1 MALVFAGKAV
11 ATAAIS
17 FWINKAFTYLKEY
30 KVEGIEDIKN
40 RLLQSMPKIQVV
52 LDIVNPRYVKE
63 QSSALDAWLWQLRHA
78 VEEAEDVI
86 DVLEYYKLK
95 EMAKDHKVSVWGS
108 SFSKVK
114 HKVIKSVKHVS
125 ILDKNLKQFTHRGT
139 LKRLREAVEGLDKV
153 ASDIMSILTVTEH
166 LKEVASCSQQQEYS
180 TNDDRATGLTLTPP
194 KFVGREKEKEK
205 IVRWLTKAST
215 DASGNLMSTNHIPIL
230 SLIGHGG
237 MGKTTLAQ
245 RVCEEMVRKN
255 FKVIWV
261 CVSDSFDVTSVTSK
275 ILESATGAKPN
286 ANCLETLQQSLIH
299 KLKYST
305 DFLLVLDDVWEDKK
319 IDKWEKLF
327 APLRTGKSGS
337 KILLTTR
344 MQSVAVLATE
354 AMGIETEFLS
364 IEGLEEGENLE
375 LFSHSVF
382 SGQNP
387 QDFPNLKS
395 VGKQIVKKL
404 GGCPLVTKVVGG
416 HLRSNMSFQ
425 HWNNFLQEGLQHFKG
440 SEDDI
445 MEVLR
450 LSYYCLPT
458 DLQICFRY
466 CSIFPQDYAFKM
478 KDLVLMWIGS
488 GLISEAG
495 NKPPKRLEDIGEQ
508 ILAQLAG
515 KSFFETNIK
524 VDPYSQ
530 RKENY
535 YIMHDLMHELARYVS
550 SGECARII
558 SPGMLENEKDTVRH
572 LCISGID
579 HLSTEEV
586 KKILHFKNV
595 RTVIIEGSGLIDS
608 NLFHAVENVMEQSKS
623 LRLLQSNLENTFHLP
638 KIAHLKHLCYI
649 DLPRISPDTICG
661 LVKLYHLLLVKCF
674 NGSREEPK
682 QVRYLGNIDHLRYV
696 NYGKIGE
703 FPIGRLTSLQELH
716 NYRIQGGK
724 GNKISAISNLS
735 TLRELEV
742 LGLENVESHEEADN
756 VELNDKKYITLLSLA
771 WSARAAVE
779 NRKDELL
786 LNHLEPYANIETL
799 RISGYGGVRSPIWI
813 ENLCIKNLVSL
824 ELARCLYW
832 EKLPSLGELV
842 SLKHLWLECLP
853 SLQQIGQSSEA
864 SSSNCVDLSL
874 PPNLDTMI
882 VRRCK
887 ELRALPILPTTL
899 VHFETS
905 NVGLT
910 KLPRIGKE
918 CNENLETKSSRLLVV
933 VVEEC
938 KCLNSLEESLL
949 VQGDYIKSIHVLRIS
964 DCEDLEAAPLVFE
977 QMNELRELDIR
988 NCPKLRTSRGVGDT
1002 FLPLA
1007 LQKLN
1012 VNYCGELE
1020 LPLIGALQGLTHL
1033 SELVLEKCKYLE
1045 SLPSHDVF
1053 KSLKSLKSLEII
1065 GCENLSSLGGLG
1077 SLQYL
1082 LELKISACSKL
1093 MAIGSSQTPDASSTS
1108 TLQIDYIEIDLPDIL
1123 HLEPLKGLCHTK
1135 GLVIRGGT
1143 QLESLP
1149 EEWLLQNRGKL
1160 QSLKIYSAS
1169 SLESLPLH
1177 MRDLCSL
1184 NLLLLSGARKLQS
1197 LPDFPSSLQKLDI
1210 TCCCKEL
1217 EKVGVYE
1224 SPEWNNISHIARVH
1238 IGTAFSDLLVLIL
1251 SCKVYLRLAQTIYV
1265 QGKCLNMPK
1274 LF

>member
-30 KVEGIEDIKN
+30 KVEGMEDIKN

-95 EMAKDHKVSVWGS
+95 EVAKDHKVSDWGS

-166 LKEVASCSQQQEYS
+166 LKEVASCSEQREYS
-180 TNDDRATGLTLTPP
+180 TNDDRATGSTLTPP
-194 KFVGREKEKEK
+194 KFVGREKETEK

-215 DASGNLMSTNHIPIL
+215 DASGNLMSTNHVPIL

-245 RVCEEMVRKN
+245 HIRQEMVSRN

-261 CVSDSFDVTSVTSK
+261 CVSNSFHVTSLTSK
-275 ILESATGAKPN
+275 ILESALGAKPN
-286 ANCLETLQQSLIH
+286 ADCLETLQQDLIH
-299 KLKYST
+299 KLKYFT
-305 DFLLVLDDVWEDKK
+305 DFLLVLDDVWEDKRK
-319 IDKWEKLF
+319 DKWEKLF

-344 MQSVAVLATE
+344 MHSVAALAAN
-354 AMGIETEFLS
+354 AMGIETEFLT

-375 LFSHSVF
+375 LFNHSVF

-387 QDFPNLKS
+387 QDFPNLKL
-395 VGKQIVKKL
+395 VGEQIAKKL

-425 HWNNFLQEGLQHFKG
+425 HWNNFFQEGLEHFKG
-440 SEDDI
+440 SECDI
-445 MEVLR
+445 VEVLR

-458 DLQICFRY
+458 ELQICFRY
-466 CSIFPQDYAFKM
+466 CSIFPQDYEFRM

-488 GLISEAG
+488 GLISQDG

-508 ILAQLAG
+508 ILAQLVG

-524 VDPYSQ
+524 VDQYSQ
-530 RKENY
+530 RKEKY

-558 SPGMLENEKDTVRH
+558 SP
-572 LCISGID
+572 
-579 HLSTEEV
+579 
-586 KKILHFKNV
+586 
-595 RTVIIEGSGLIDS
+595 
-608 NLFHAVENVMEQSKS
+608 VENVMEQSKS
-623 LRLLQSNLENTFHLP
+623 LRLLRSNLENTFHLP
-638 KIAHLKHLCYI
+638 KIAHLKHLRYI
-649 DLPRISPDTICG
+649 DLPRISPDTIFG
-661 LVKLYHLLLVKCF
+661 LVELYHLLLVKCF

-696 NYGKIGE
+696 NNGKIGE

-716 NYRIQGGK
+716 NYRVVQGGK
-724 GNKISAISNLS
+724 GNKISAIGNLS

-742 LGLENVESHEEADN
+742 LGLENVESHEEADD
-756 VELNDKKYITLLSLA
+756 VELNKKKYITLLSLA
-771 WSARAAVE
+771 WSARPAME
-779 NRKDELL
+779 NGKDELL
-786 LNHLEPYANIETL
+786 LNSLEPHANIETL

-813 ENLCIKNLVSL
+813 ENLHVKNLVSL

-832 EKLPSLGELV
+832 GKLPSLGELV

-853 SLQQIGQSSEA
+853 SLQQIGQSSDV
-864 SSSNCVDLSL
+864 SSSSCVDLSL

-918 CNENLETKSSRLLVV
+918 CNENLETKSSRLLLI

-949 VQGDYIKSIHVLRIS
+949 VQGDYIKSIHVLRIA
-964 DCEDLEAAPLVFE
+964 DCEDLEAAPLAFE
-977 QMNELRELDIR
+977 QMDELRELDIR
-988 NCPKLRTSRGVGDT
+988 NCPKLRTSRGVGGRS
-1002 FLPLA
+1002 LPLT

-1012 VNYCGELE
+1012 VNHCGELE
-1020 LPLIGALQGLTHL
+1020 LPLIGSLQGLTHL

-1045 SLPSHDVF
+1045 SLPSDDVF
-1053 KSLKSLKSLEII
+1053 KSLKSLKILEII

-1093 MAIGSSQTPDASSTS
+1093 MAIGSSQTPDTSSSGEEPVVVTTS
-1108 TLQIDYIEIDLPDIL
+1108 TLQIDYLEIDLPDIL

-1160 QSLKIYSAS
+1160 QSLKILSAS

-1184 NLLLLSGARKLQS
+1184 NFLILCGAGKLQS
-1197 LPDFPSSLQKLDI
+1197 LPDFPSSLQKLYVI
-1210 TCCCKEL
+1210 CCCQEL
-1217 EKVGVYE
+1217 E
-1224 SPEWNNISHIARVH
+1224 N
-1238 IGTAFSDLLVLIL
+1238 
-1251 SCKVYLRLAQTIYV
+1251 
-1265 QGKCLNMPK
+1265 K
-1274 LF
+1274 LFYEATFPSLICLRQIGSFYIPIFSYHLNNGYSLSRR

>member
-1 MALVFAGKAV
+1 M
-11 ATAAIS
+11 
-17 FWINKAFTYLKEY
+17 
-30 KVEGIEDIKN
+30 
-40 RLLQSMPKIQVV
+40 
-52 LDIVNPRYVKE
+52 
-63 QSSALDAWLWQLRHA
+63 
-78 VEEAEDVI
+78 
-86 DVLEYYKLK
+86 
-95 EMAKDHKVSVWGS
+95 
-108 SFSKVK
+108 
-114 HKVIKSVKHVS
+114 
-125 ILDKNLKQFTHRGT
+125 
-139 LKRLREAVEGLDKV
+139 
-153 ASDIMSILTVTEH
+153 
-166 LKEVASCSQQQEYS
+166 
-180 TNDDRATGLTLTPP
+180 
-194 KFVGREKEKEK
+194 
-205 IVRWLTKAST
+205 
-215 DASGNLMSTNHIPIL
+215 
-230 SLIGHGG
+230 
-237 MGKTTLAQ
+237 
-245 RVCEEMVRKN
+245 
-255 FKVIWV
+255 
-261 CVSDSFDVTSVTSK
+261 
-275 ILESATGAKPN
+275 
-286 ANCLETLQQSLIH
+286 
-299 KLKYST
+299 
-305 DFLLVLDDVWEDKK
+305 
-319 IDKWEKLF
+319 
-327 APLRTGKSGS
+327 
-337 KILLTTR
+337 
-344 MQSVAVLATE
+344 
-354 AMGIETEFLS
+354 
-364 IEGLEEGENLE
+364 
-375 LFSHSVF
+375 
-382 SGQNP
+382 
-387 QDFPNLKS
+387 
-395 VGKQIVKKL
+395 
-404 GGCPLVTKVVGG
+404 
-416 HLRSNMSFQ
+416 
-425 HWNNFLQEGLQHFKG
+425 
-440 SEDDI
+440 
-445 MEVLR
+445 
-450 LSYYCLPT
+450 
-458 DLQICFRY
+458 
-466 CSIFPQDYAFKM
+466 
-478 KDLVLMWIGS
+478 
-488 GLISEAG
+488 
-495 NKPPKRLEDIGEQ
+495 
-508 ILAQLAG
+508 
-515 KSFFETNIK
+515 
-524 VDPYSQ
+524 
-530 RKENY
+530 
-535 YIMHDLMHELARYVS
+535 
-550 SGECARII
+550 
-558 SPGMLENEKDTVRH
+558 
-572 LCISGID
+572 
-579 HLSTEEV
+579 
-586 KKILHFKNV
+586 
-595 RTVIIEGSGLIDS
+595 
-608 NLFHAVENVMEQSKS
+608 
-623 LRLLQSNLENTFHLP
+623 
-638 KIAHLKHLCYI
+638 
-649 DLPRISPDTICG
+649 
-661 LVKLYHLLLVKCF
+661 
-674 NGSREEPK
+674 
-682 QVRYLGNIDHLRYV
+682 
-696 NYGKIGE
+696 
-703 FPIGRLTSLQELH
+703 
-716 NYRIQGGK
+716 
-724 GNKISAISNLS
+724 
-735 TLRELEV
+735 
-742 LGLENVESHEEADN
+742 
-756 VELNDKKYITLLSLA
+756 
-771 WSARAAVE
+771 E

-1217 EKVGVYE
+1217 EEKVGVYE